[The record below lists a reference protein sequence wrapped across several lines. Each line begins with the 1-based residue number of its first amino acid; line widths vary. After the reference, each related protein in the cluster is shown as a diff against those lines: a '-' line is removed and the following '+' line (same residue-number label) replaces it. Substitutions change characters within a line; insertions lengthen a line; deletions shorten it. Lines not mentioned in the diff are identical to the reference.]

1 MVLKC
6 PSALRLLAVDSL
18 MPICSAYAF
27 CPTDARRLSRTLSI
41 STGLITGGSNFR
53 AIAFSMGDNPHK
65 VSYATGLTKWRGYL
79 DVGKWME
86 DQAEIRMPESL
97 R

>member
-1 MVLKC
+1 
-6 PSALRLLAVDSL
+6 
-18 MPICSAYAF
+18 
-27 CPTDARRLSRTLSI
+27 
-41 STGLITGGSNFR
+41 
-53 AIAFSMGDNPHK
+53 MGDNPHK